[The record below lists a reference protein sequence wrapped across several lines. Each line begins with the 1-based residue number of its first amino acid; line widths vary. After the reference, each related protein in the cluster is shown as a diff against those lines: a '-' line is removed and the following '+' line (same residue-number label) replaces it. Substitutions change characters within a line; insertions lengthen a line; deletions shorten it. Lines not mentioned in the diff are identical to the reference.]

1 MEKIDAQIVAL
12 LPKSLKKKLEA
23 SAKRNGRTTSGEVR
37 FILSKALA
45 RGAAK

>member
-12 LPKSLKKKLEA
+12 LPKSLKKKLMA
-23 SAKRNGRTTSGEVR
+23 SAKRNGRTLSGEVR
-37 FILSKALA
+37 FIITKALA